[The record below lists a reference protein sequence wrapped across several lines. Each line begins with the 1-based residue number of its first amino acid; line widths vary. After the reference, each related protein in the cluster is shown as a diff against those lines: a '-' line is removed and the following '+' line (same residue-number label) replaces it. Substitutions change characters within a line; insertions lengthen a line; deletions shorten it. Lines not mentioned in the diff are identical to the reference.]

1 MVYHALDSDT
11 DNVMVKVENC
21 TTPEQITED
30 SIELTEDATELEF
43 LIHPNPTYGDVNI
56 KVSGLTNLSSIHL
69 YDLSGKSLY
78 NEVINEGD
86 QQSYVKTLNLSDYAS
101 GIYLL
106 QLVDNYRV
114 ITKKIVL
121 R

>member
-11 DNVMVKVENC
+11 ANVTVKVQDFVDD
-21 TTPEQITED
+21 QIIED
-30 SIELTEDATELEF
+30 TASLEF
-43 LIHPNPTYGDVNI
+43 LIHPNPTYGEVHI
-56 KVSGLTNLSSIHL
+56 KISGLSSASSIHL

-78 NEVINEGD
+78 NEAISINDRQG
-86 QQSYVKTLNLSDYAS
+86 YNKTINLSEFAS

-106 QLVDNYRV
+106 QLVDNQKV